1 MSDTYVLN
9 KIASAVEG
17 LTEAV
22 AGLTPH
28 QDVAA
33 MRAALDDMQRAM
45 ISMQSQIND
54 LRRAQ
59 PPSRAACPHCA
70 ASPSIIMPKTEWE
83 GLNSEK
89 R

>member
-9 KIASAVEG
+9 KIAVAVEG

-33 MRAALDDMQRAM
+33 MRAAIDDMQRVM
-45 ISMQSQIND
+45 ISMQTQIND
-54 LRRAQ
+54 LQRAQ
-59 PPSRAACPHCA
+59 PPSRATCPHCA
-70 ASPSIIMPKTEWE
+70 ASPSIILGGPVP
-83 GLNSEK
+83 S
-89 R
+89 